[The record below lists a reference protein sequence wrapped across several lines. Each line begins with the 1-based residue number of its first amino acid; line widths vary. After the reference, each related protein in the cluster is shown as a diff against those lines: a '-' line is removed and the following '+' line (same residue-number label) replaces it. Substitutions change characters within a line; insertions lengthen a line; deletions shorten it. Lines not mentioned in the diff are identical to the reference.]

1 MESNGMS
8 DAHSIISSDAEKF
21 TSLLPGI
28 FWRPTNLTSLANA
41 TLTTDSFKPPAFM
54 GTLVYI
60 IVTSYLV
67 GTGLLLGSIVTIWT
81 YIGYFAAALIV
92 INFPTHKR
100 MSVVAENLA
109 KCQANFKYVHS
120 RIRLHAETIG
130 LYSAEDVER
139 AEVENSFDAVGQHS
153 KELIVWQAVYQGIQ
167 SLFQYV
173 PFLISS
179 VHPHKISAFP
189 GIRSI
194 HHVCSAVYTGAAYVQ
209 DPNVSQADSVTYI
222 MTAATLW
229 RVRVHSTS
237 YCIHI

>member
-1 MESNGMS
+1 MESNGMA

-21 TSLLPGI
+21 ASLLPGI
-28 FWRPTNLTSLANA
+28 CWRPTNLTSLANA
-41 TLTTDSFKPPAFM
+41 TLTSDSYKPPAFM

-60 IVTSYLV
+60 IITSYLV

-92 INFPTHKR
+92 FNFPTHKR

-179 VHPHKISAFP
+179 VYPHKLSTFVQIITF
-189 GIRSI
+189 
-194 HHVCSAVYTGAAYVQ
+194 VLQYTPAQ
-209 DPNVSQADSVTYI
+209 LMSRTPTCPKPIQ
-222 MTAATLW
+222 
-229 RVRVHSTS
+229 
-237 YCIHI
+237 